1 MCAIMLLVFWRVYLL
16 REFPYQEDRNGMLAF
31 AMMRV
36 RNESRTYER
45 RLVFVNELAML
56 LCLSGTLIDL
66 FSKV

>member
-1 MCAIMLLVFWRVYLL
+1 MLLVLWRVYLL
-16 REFPYQEDRNGMLAF
+16 REFPYQWDRNGMLAF